1 MYGFE
6 GIYSYAQ
13 EFLDFE
19 QYVVFTKETVTST
32 GLSILAV
39 MGVVLIITANLPVT
53 LLVALSVLLVD
64 FFLVAL
70 IYYWSL
76 TFNSIVVVNV
86 VIAIGLAVDYS
97 AHIAHTYQIV
107 VPPAS
112 CKTDSQK
119 RKYKA
124 MKAVS

>member
-39 MGVVLIITANLPVT
+39 MGVVLIITANVPVT

-97 AHIAHTYQIV
+97 AHIAHNYLIV

-124 MKAVS
+124 MKALS